1 MSGEITL
8 DEVKRRAA
16 VAGLAIREDRL
27 ESVRQL
33 LKDALAP
40 LRRMDSRA
48 VLTLEPA
55 TTFDADPGGSYVE
68 KRAGFPG
75 ALASVGG
82 LGGPAAR
89 PATLVA
95 ARDELVYAGIREL
108 GTRFRKRETS
118 PVEVT
123 TALLDRIARVDPKLN
138 AFLTLTADRALAE
151 AKAAETALLRG
162 DGHPLLGIP
171 LGYKDIYDTR
181 GIKTT
186 AGSALWADR
195 VPSGDSTCVARL
207 QNAGGVML
215 GKLITHEFA
224 WGIQSPG
231 HRFKPARNPWNLD
244 HIPGGSSS
252 GSGAALAA
260 GLCAGALGTDTGGSI
275 RGPAS
280 FSGIVGLKPTY
291 GRCSR
296 AGVASLSWTLDH
308 TGPMARS
315 VEDCAILLQ
324 TLAGHD
330 PLDPAS
336 SRAPVGDYM
345 GALGQ
350 SVRGLRIGVP
360 RDYFFDGADAEV
372 SAAFESAMAV
382 LRGLG
387 AEVRD
392 VTIPHIWDSPSFM
405 AIMAS
410 EAFAYHERDLREHP
424 ELYGDLLRDR
434 LMSGG
439 LYTGA
444 EYVQA
449 MRLRERLRHEMLDV
463 LRTVDLLATPT
474 SPKPAPTFATMWD
487 TTLGFPRSNTPPFN
501 LSGLPALALPDGFA
515 SAGLPISL
523 QLTGRPFDEATVLRA
538 GHAYKQA
545 TDWHRRRPPV

>member
-1 MSGEITL
+1 MSDEMTL
-8 DEVKRRAA
+8 DDVKRRAA

-55 TTFDADPGGSYVE
+55 ATFNADPARQFVEERHGS
-68 KRAGFPG
+68 PG
-75 ALASVGG
+75 SLPS
-82 LGGPAAR
+82 LGGPVPRASRSAE
-89 PATLVA
+89 VS
-95 ARDELVYAGIREL
+95 DVVYAGIREL
-108 GTRFRKRETS
+108 GTRFRKREVS

-123 TALLDRIARVDPKLN
+123 TALLDRIARLDPKLN
-138 AFLTLTADRALAE
+138 AFVTLTAERALAE
-151 AKAAETALLRG
+151 AKAAEAALLRG

-195 VPSGDSTCVARL
+195 VAGVDATCVTRL

-231 HRFKPARNPWNLD
+231 HRFKPALNPWNPA

-280 FSGIVGLKPTY
+280 FSGIAGLKPTY

-315 VEDCAILLQ
+315 VEDCAYLLQ

-336 SRAPVGDYM
+336 SRAAVGDYV
-345 GALGQ
+345 GALGGP
-350 SVRGLRIGVP
+350 VRGLRIGVL

-387 AEVRD
+387 AEVTD
-392 VTIPHIWDSPSFM
+392 VAIPHIWDSSSFM
-405 AIMAS
+405 VIMAS

-444 EYVQA
+444 E
-449 MRLRERLRHEMLDV
+449 MLD
-463 LRTVDLLATPT
+463 LLGTVDLLATPT
-474 SPKPAPTFATMWD
+474 SPKPAPTFQLMWD

-501 LSGLPALALPDGFA
+501 LSGLPALALPDGF
-515 SAGLPISL
+515 SSTGLPISL

-538 GHAYKQA
+538 GHAYQQS